1 MQTSLL
7 APRPARPV
15 SIHDVAPLDGGHLGS
30 EPMQFRA
37 REEAALRA
45 QATVKARTVE
55 EPLSDW
61 QVFTLL
67 SGTAGGML
75 TLGIAALYGLSLLLP

>member
-1 MQTSLL
+1 MHTSPL

-15 SIHDVAPLDGGHLGS
+15 PIHAVVPLENSDQRSDTSHSRAPSDAT
-30 EPMQFRA
+30 R
-37 REEAALRA
+37 RA
-45 QATVKARTVE
+45 QATSKAMQRN

-67 SGTAGGML
+67 GGTAGGML
-75 TLGIAALYGLSLLLP
+75 TFGIAALYGLSLLLS

>member
-30 EPMQFRA
+30 E
-37 REEAALRA
+37 LRA